1 MDVAVVERF
10 KLKPMYGLSVG
21 QKKVAIVE
29 RWLLVDWFD
38 CIIIP
43 FIFSS
48 KFWPSMTFQE
58 NVDKSSLKLLTGHLK
73 F

>member
-1 MDVAVVERF
+1 MVVAVVERF
-10 KLKPMYGLSVG
+10 KLEPMYRLSAG
-21 QKKVAIVE
+21 QKKKGAIVE

-48 KFWPSMTFQE
+48 KFWPSMTFHE
-58 NVDKSSLKLLTGHLK
+58 I
-73 F
+73 